1 MMWEGHPSKMLVAT
15 HRGERFTAPENTI
28 SSFERSIAMGVDM
41 IETDVRMTKDHE
53 LVIMHDPTVDRTT
66 DGTGMVRDLTLAQFK
81 ALDAAADFEDY
92 PREAPPTLEEFLKLC
107 AKYDNM
113 LIDFELKEYPTPG
126 NEEFAY
132 ECADRTIQMLEQ
144 YGFGER
150 CVLNSFNGKLL
161 EYIDEKYNHRY
172 RLHGYYPYPVLAD
185 SSRDPREYL
194 YCLCLILKKEMPD
207 GSLKPLNCTI
217 PPRSYFETV
226 KAAGIEPWVCAGLH
240 TAKEIVRC
248 AELGATLITADY
260 PAEALEALRAAGYH
274 E

>member
-107 AKYDNM
+107 AKHDNM

-207 GSLKPLNCTI
+207 GSLKPLNCTV
-217 PPRSYFETV
+217 PPRAYFETV
-226 KAAGIEPWVCAGLH
+226 RASGIEPWVCAGLH